1 MTTTEQ
7 MIGGAMRL
15 IGALAAGE
23 TMEAA
28 DADDALRAFN
38 EMVESWNTE
47 RLSVFTTQDQVFS
60 WPSGQATRSIGPTG
74 NFVGERPITLDDAT
88 YFVDPGTGI
97 SYNIVPV
104 NQEQYNSI
112 ALKTAQSTFPQWIW
126 LNEAYPDAK
135 MTVFPVPSRTLT
147 WQMVSVLPLTGSAS
161 LSTPLVFP
169 PGYIRA
175 FRFNLACELAPEF
188 GVEPPPQVKRVAIAS
203 KRNLRRI
210 NDPMDLLG
218 MPPAILRQS
227 RRFNIYAGSY

>member
-23 TMEAA
+23 TMAAA
-28 DADDALRAFN
+28 DAQDGLAAFN
-38 EMVESWNTE
+38 QMVDSWSTE
-47 RLSVFTTQDQVFS
+47 RLAVYTTQDQVFT
-60 WPSGQATRSIGPTG
+60 WPIGAATRSIGPTG
-74 NFVGERPITLDDAT
+74 DFVGQRPISLDTAT

-97 SYNIVPV
+97 SYNVVPV
-104 NQEQYNSI
+104 NEEQYNSI
-112 ALKTAQSTFPQWIW
+112 ALKSATSTFPQWVW
-126 LNEAYPDAK
+126 MNEAFPDANL
-135 MTVFPVPSRTLT
+135 TVFPVPSRALE
-147 WQMVSVLPLTGSAS
+147 WHIVSVLPLTGSAS
-161 LSTPLVFP
+161 LSTPLLFP

-175 FRFNLACELAPEF
+175 FRFCLACELAPEF
-188 GVEPPPQVKRVAIAS
+188 GAEPPPQVRRVATAA
-203 KRNLRRI
+203 KRNLKRI

>member
-23 TMEAA
+23 TMAPA
-28 DADDALRAFN
+28 DAQDGLAAFN
-38 EMVESWNTE
+38 QMVDSWSTE
-47 RLSVFTTQDQVFS
+47 RLAVYTTQDQVFT
-60 WPSGQATRSIGPTG
+60 WPIGAATRSIGPTG
-74 NFVGERPITLDDAT
+74 DFVGQRPISLDTAT

-97 SYNIVPV
+97 SYNVVPV
-104 NQEQYNSI
+104 NEEQYNSI
-112 ALKTAQSTFPQWIW
+112 ALKSATSTFPQWVW
-126 LNEAYPDAK
+126 MNEAFPDANL
-135 MTVFPVPSRTLT
+135 TVFPVPSRALE
-147 WQMVSVLPLTGSAS
+147 WHIVSVLPLTGSAS
-161 LSTPLVFP
+161 LSTPLLFP

-175 FRFNLACELAPEF
+175 FRFCLACELAPEF
-188 GVEPPPQVKRVAIAS
+188 GAEPPPQVRRVATAA
-203 KRNLRRI
+203 KRNLKRI

>member
-126 LNEAYPDAK
+126 LNEAYPDAE

-147 WQMVSVLPLTGSAS
+147 WHIVSVLPLTGSAS

>member
-104 NQEQYNSI
+104 NQDQYNSI

-126 LNEAYPDAK
+126 LNEAYPDAE
-135 MTVFPVPSRTLT
+135 MTVFPVPAHAHMAHCLGVAAHRVGQPVDPAGVPAGLHPRLPFQPRVRTGT
-147 WQMVSVLPLTGSAS
+147 
-161 LSTPLVFP
+161 
-169 PGYIRA
+169 
-175 FRFNLACELAPEF
+175 
-188 GVEPPPQVKRVAIAS
+188 
-203 KRNLRRI
+203 
-210 NDPMDLLG
+210 
-218 MPPAILRQS
+218 
-227 RRFNIYAGSY
+227 